1 MRHRGSQ
8 VPRLFTMNR
17 NRDTRMTGAEMEGD
31 GDQRGDAEG
40 VVAEPFLP
48 CGLTPWRQ
56 ERRAVK
62 QVLRYESFT

>member
-1 MRHRGSQ
+1 
-8 VPRLFTMNR
+8 
-17 NRDTRMTGAEMEGD
+17 MEGD

-40 VVAEPFLP
+40 VVAGPFLP